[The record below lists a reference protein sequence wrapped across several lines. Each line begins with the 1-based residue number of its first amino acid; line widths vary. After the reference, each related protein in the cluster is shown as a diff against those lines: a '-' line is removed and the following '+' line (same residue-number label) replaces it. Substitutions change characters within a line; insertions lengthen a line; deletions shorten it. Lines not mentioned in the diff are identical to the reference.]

1 MEGYRNRHQTD
12 KHPHQQKR
20 NEKQLYKHINRQQ
33 TKENKEIPSGH
44 QTCTKQA
51 QTQTKTKQ
59 TPIEKNFDKQT
70 NRHQTKDT

>member
-1 MEGYRNRHQTD
+1 MKTLID
-12 KHPHQQKR
+12 
-20 NEKQLYKHINRQQ
+20 
-33 TKENKEIPSGH
+33 TKLKKSTQIKTKKIPSGH

-70 NRHQTKDT
+70 NRHQTKDTQLNTQNRHETK